1 MEREREREDFQ
12 QEIQRLEEQLRQAA
26 RPRSPGL
33 RDSHV
38 SQPCRPCLGEL
49 FSMTVVSFV
58 INDVFAFHVRGNN
71 SGPSWIRRYRR
82 PELVCVCPSFRTL
95 GAAAA

>member
-38 SQPCRPCLGEL
+38 SQP
-49 FSMTVVSFV
+49 T
-58 INDVFAFHVRGNN
+58 N
-71 SGPSWIRRYRR
+71 SALPG
-82 PELVCVCPSFRTL
+82 
-95 GAAAA
+95 GAVLSDACKLYH